1 MTDLDEKIDFV
12 SRVTIKRSIP
22 SMFEIPLLKNL
33 IELDEDTW
41 KKFKSGY
48 SPVSLVI
55 SAILCI
61 ISAGSIMSHLSRVIK
76 FTYEDVKIERWCC
89 VVVNAVIL
97 VQYVGTILYMYL
109 TGNAW
114 TGIFIYLGFNL
125 MAVYP
130 TIRTVRLENVIII
143 DELLTKIKNEKSN
156 SSNNTSDSGTG
167 TSS

>member
-22 SMFEIPLLKNL
+22 STFEIPLLKNL
-33 IELDEDTW
+33 IEMDEDTW

-76 FTYEDVKIERWCC
+76 FTYEDVKIERWCY
-89 VVVNAVIL
+89 VESVTRMWERTKRLYTQFFIISVVNPA
-97 VQYVGTILYMYL
+97 
-109 TGNAW
+109 NK
-114 TGIFIYLGFNL
+114 FS
-125 MAVYP
+125 
-130 TIRTVRLENVIII
+130 
-143 DELLTKIKNEKSN
+143 K
-156 SSNNTSDSGTG
+156 
-167 TSS
+167 